1 MLSNFLLTGIF
12 IGFCIAL
19 PFGGNAVLC
28 AKNTLL
34 HGGKSGISTGL
45 GAATAHAS
53 YSLLGLSG
61 LVAVEA
67 LLAQYLGILE
77 VLGGL
82 FLCYFGAS
90 TILKEIPDLNAEN
103 SEKQGL
109 VKTYI
114 ASTLFAFTNP
124 KSIIVAAVLIA
135 ESGAFGIIS
144 EHVKALSLFFIIFGV
159 FMGSTLWWIILVGSV
174 SFLKKILDY
183 TYLTL
188 LNQAFSVLVIASGL
202 FFAVLGLGKIWPFAY
217 NAQVL
222 G

>member
-1 MLSNFLLTGIF
+1 MITNVLLTGIF

-28 AKNTLL
+28 AQNTLL
-34 HGGKSGISTGL
+34 HGGKTGIFTGL

-67 LLAQYLGILE
+67 LLAKYLGILE

-82 FLCYFGAS
+82 FLCYFGLS
-90 TILKEIPDLNAEN
+90 TILKKIPDIKADN

-109 VKTYI
+109 IKTYL

-135 ESGAFGIIS
+135 ESGAFGIIDA
-144 EHVKALSLFFIIFGV
+144 HFKVLSLVFIIVGV
-159 FMGSTLWWIILVGSV
+159 FIGSTLWWLILVTTISL
-174 SFLKKILDY
+174 LKKILDY

-188 LNQAFSVLVIASGL
+188 LNRAFSVLVIASGL
-202 FFAVLGLGKIWPFAY
+202 FFAVLGLGKTVPFSY
-217 NAQVL
+217 SFS
-222 G
+222 